1 MILISY
7 YLLNVMNIIRHVFHV
22 EGSEVLILIYYL
34 LRVMM
39 LLNYNLL
46 RVSNNTIW
54 MFHIEK

>member
-7 YLLNVMNIIRHVFHV
+7 YLLNVMNIIRHVFHIDA
-22 EGSEVLILIYYL
+22 SEVLILAYYL

-39 LLNYNLL
+39 LLNYNLP
-46 RVSNNTIW
+46 RVSNNRIW